1 MEGHRGWV
9 WNRDRVTTL
18 QCSELLGKAER
29 YGGEKSWEVVKG
41 VCAISRGWLKMG
53 ARNRRWREKIHVGEL
68 NEID

>member
-1 MEGHRGWV
+1 M
-9 WNRDRVTTL
+9 

-29 YGGEKSWEVVKG
+29 YGGEKRWEVVKG